1 MKLSDQESALIQY
14 IRTLNFETMLDACDA
29 IGESSRESKRNAL
42 EESYER
48 SNAANVAVWF
58 VRHDQ
63 LSKLQKLLGAANKE
77 YLERISYESN

>member
-1 MKLSDQESALIQY
+1 MNLSEQESALIQY

-48 SNAANVAVWF
+48 NNAASVAVWF

-63 LSKLQKLLGAANKE
+63 LSKLQKLLGAANKD
-77 YLERISYESN
+77 YQERISDESN